1 MTEGVDFRIKIV
13 AKQATIYVGRRKN
26 SVARI
31 FLTPV
36 ASGQEALITINGRT
50 FENFFPN
57 SLHRDDVV
65 RPFKVTNTFGSFH
78 VKANVNGGGTTGQSG
93 AVRLGIA
100 RALSEMNEENKP
112 LLRKADLMTR
122 DPRMVERKKSG
133 QPKARKR
140 FQFSKR

>member
-1 MTEGVDFRIKIV
+1 MS
-13 AKQATIYVGRRKN
+13 KQQAEIYVGRRKE
-26 SVARI
+26 SVARVY
-31 FLTPV
+31 LTPV
-36 ASGQEALITINGRT
+36 AAGQEATITINGRT

-57 SLHRDDVV
+57 QLHRDDVN
-65 RPFKVTNTFGSFH
+65 RPFSATNTLGSF
-78 VKANVNGGGTTGQSG
+78 VVNAKVSGGGTTGQSG

-112 LLRKADLMTR
+112 LLRAADLMTR